1 MANDCRSPCLSIV
14 FPKKGLLADTVQN
27 ILANLEY
34 RPIFGQKKKKKHVKI
49 ASLAIMT
56 LNAKYSKKP
65 SIENRI
71 SAECVQSCEIK
82 VYMSITVVAS
92 TFT

>member
-34 RPIFGQKKKKKHVKI
+34 RPIFGQKKKHVKI

-71 SAECVQSCEIK
+71 SAVCVQSCEIK